1 MKYISVCMLL
11 ACSAVSLEYT
21 PFKLKPDPPV
31 TYGDVMD
38 VVKRGSVKDFAD
50 INVEKAM
57 TINKSSG
64 KFPVPE
70 VKVEEVEEPPKTAQG
85 TQNWEFFVKKG
96 NSAFSDT

>member
-1 MKYISVCMLL
+1 MLL

-38 VVKRGSVKDFAD
+38 KVKRGDVKGFAD
-50 INVEKAM
+50 MNVEKAM

-64 KFPVPE
+64 KWPIDS
-70 VKVEEVEEPPKTAQG
+70 VKVVEEDEPVVPH
-85 TQNWEFFVKKG
+85 
-96 NSAFSDT
+96 